1 MKTETRIPTVNHGIP
16 SPVAKADLVHGV
28 FNKQTGELL
37 SFTATDTS
45 CNVDYTNQLTQEQKA
60 RCRNELIASFNINYR
75 AKSA

>member
-45 CNVDYTNQLTQEQKA
+45 CNNDYTSQLTKEEVA
-60 RCRNELIASFNINYR
+60 RCQRELAASYNCHV
-75 AKSA
+75 KSA